1 MSYYGFRLN
10 EQKEWTKIKTFNSIE
25 EFKEYIERRRVV
37 YAKLLDEKTYNKYY
51 ANKAESI
58 EDDIE

>member
-1 MSYYGFRLN
+1 MYYGFRLN

-25 EFKEYIERRRVV
+25 EFKEYIERRRIV

>member
-1 MSYYGFRLN
+1 MYYGFRLN

-25 EFKEYIERRRVV
+25 EFKEYIERRRIV

-51 ANKAESI
+51 ANKVESI

>member
-1 MSYYGFRLN
+1 MNKKNGL
-10 EQKEWTKIKTFNSIE
+10 KLKH
-25 EFKEYIERRRVV
+25 VV

>member
-1 MSYYGFRLN
+1 MYYGFRLN
-10 EQKEWTKIKTFNSIE
+10 EQKEWTKIKTFNTIE

>member
-1 MSYYGFRLN
+1 MYYGFRLN

-51 ANKAESI
+51 ANKTESI

>member
-1 MSYYGFRLN
+1 MYYGFRLN

>member
-1 MSYYGFRLN
+1 MYYGFRLN
-10 EQKEWTKIKTFNSIE
+10 EQKEWTKIKTFNSVE

>member
-1 MSYYGFRLN
+1 MYYGFRLN

-25 EFKEYIERRRVV
+25 EFKEYIERRHVV

-51 ANKAESI
+51 ANKAEPI